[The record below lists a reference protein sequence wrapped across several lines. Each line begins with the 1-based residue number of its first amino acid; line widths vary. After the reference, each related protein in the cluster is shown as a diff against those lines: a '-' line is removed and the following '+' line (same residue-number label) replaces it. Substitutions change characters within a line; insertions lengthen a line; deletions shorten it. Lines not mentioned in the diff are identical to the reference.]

1 MMRER
6 LKTLIALTNLC
17 VVLSDSLQLISGKW
31 SQPGIRGNG
40 KERMDAGDTAKE
52 CLIRGKESEF
62 QCLGDWKSADRL
74 VKM

>member
-1 MMRER
+1 MRER

-52 CLIRGKESEF
+52 CLIRGKDIRISVS
-62 QCLGDWKSADRL
+62 G
-74 VKM
+74 